1 MFGAGSIGIAIG
13 LKFFGCDKVMICDRF
28 DFRLEKTKTLG
39 FAVCNNSRKD
49 LKTMAMEYFGK
60 ALSCFRSTADAGI
73 YIDAAGA
80 ESILELYQS
89 MLPYHKHSQV
99 TTYYH
104 KHWKIWNVPKVVE
117 LIKRHDTYVLS
128 TAG

>member
-1 MFGAGSIGIAIG
+1 MFGAGSIGIAAAIG
-13 LKFFGCDKVMICDRF
+13 LKFFGCDKVMICNRS
-28 DFRLEKTKTLG
+28 DFRLEKAKTLG

-60 ALSCFRSTADAGI
+60 ALSRFGSTADAGI

-89 MLPYHKHSQV
+89 MLPYHKHSQA

-104 KHWKIWNVPKVVE
+104 KHWK
-117 LIKRHDTYVLS
+117 T
-128 TAG
+128 